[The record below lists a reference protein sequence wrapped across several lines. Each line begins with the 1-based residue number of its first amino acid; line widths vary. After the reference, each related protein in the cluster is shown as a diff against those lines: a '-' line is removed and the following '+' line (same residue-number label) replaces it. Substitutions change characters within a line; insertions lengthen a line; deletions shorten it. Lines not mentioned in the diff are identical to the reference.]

1 MSSLHELF
9 ACFNCTNN
17 TGSLVENSFGVK
29 ILIPV
34 PVSFSGINFTLSA
47 MVCSSSDFKYW
58 SSISLSDILRLEYLV
73 SSLYFLKFLQL
84 VCFFLNIF
92 LASYLSLNFL
102 VRLRII
108 S

>member
-9 ACFNCTNN
+9 SCFNCTNN

-34 PVSFSGINFTLSA
+34 SVSFSGINFTLSA
-47 MVCSSSDFKYW
+47 MVCSNGDFKYW

-73 SSLYFLKFLQL
+73 SSLYFLKFLKL

-92 LASYLSLNFL
+92 LPSYLSLDFL

>member
-17 TGSLVENSFGVK
+17 TGSLVDNSFGVK

-47 MVCSSSDFKYW
+47 MVCSSSDFKY
-58 SSISLSDILRLEYLV
+58 
-73 SSLYFLKFLQL
+73 
-84 VCFFLNIF
+84 
-92 LASYLSLNFL
+92 
-102 VRLRII
+102 
-108 S
+108 